1 MLRTVL
7 IAVLV
12 GLALLVVI
20 DGAHRSRP
28 PLPPVA
34 PALVK
39 ADASGAGTVPP
50 APARP
55 TLMPA
60 VAPESAPE
68 TPALD
73 MMARL
78 AIRRRLAREGSQVYL
93 DSMLAHTDSVLIRWL
108 DRTELTVALV
118 PDSTLPGWTPA
129 LLAEVRAALRV
140 WDTNGSGL
148 ALREVSNPDSANIA
162 VHWLETLRDSGQVGA
177 TALNW
182 KGDGV
187 VHSAVITL
195 ALRRNTDSAVVP
207 PAIRSRVAAH
217 ELGHALGLPHS
228 DDANDI
234 MFRSAPVGAPS
245 PRDQATLRLLYAV
258 PPGPLRVQ
266 P

>member
-7 IAVLV
+7 IAVLL
-12 GLALLVVI
+12 GLALVVVI
-20 DGAHRSRP
+20 DGAHRSHRA
-28 PLPPVA
+28 LPPAA
-34 PALVK
+34 PALAQ
-39 ADASGAGTVPP
+39 ADAPGGQPP
-50 APARP
+50 ASGRPAP
-55 TLMPA
+55 MPA
-60 VAPESAPE
+60 IAPESPPE

-93 DSMLAHTDSVLIRWL
+93 DSMLDHTDSVLTRWL

-118 PDSTLPGWTPA
+118 ADSTLPGWSPI
-129 LLAEVRAALRV
+129 LIAEARAALRV
-140 WDTNGSGL
+140 WDGNGSGL
-148 ALREVSNPDSANIA
+148 ALREISDPDSANIA
-162 VHWLETLRDSGQVGA
+162 VHWLVTLRDSGQIGA

-182 KGDGV
+182 RGDGV

-207 PAIRSRVAAH
+207 AAIRSRVAAH
-217 ELGHALGLPHS
+217 EFGHALGLPHS

>member
-7 IAVLV
+7 IVALL
-12 GLALLVVI
+12 GLALLMVI
-20 DGAHRSRP
+20 DGANRSHRAA
-28 PLPPVA
+28 PLPAPALIQADAPVA
-34 PALVK
+34 PPPTVRATLV
-39 ADASGAGTVPP
+39 P
-50 APARP
+50 AI
-55 TLMPA
+55 
-60 VAPESAPE
+60 APESPPE

-78 AIRRRLAREGSQVYL
+78 AIRRRLAREGGQVYL
-93 DSMLAHTDSVLIRWL
+93 DSMLDHSDSVLTRWL

-118 PDSTLPGWTPA
+118 ADSTLPGWNPA
-129 LLAEVRAALRV
+129 LIAEARAAMRV
-140 WDTNGSGL
+140 WDANGSGL
-148 ALREVSNPDSANIA
+148 ALREITNPDSANIA
-162 VHWLETLRDSGQVGA
+162 VHWLETLRDSGQIGA

-182 KGDGV
+182 RGDGV

-195 ALRRNTDSAVVP
+195 ALRRNTDSTLVP
-207 PAIRSRVAAH
+207 AAIRSRVAAH
-217 ELGHALGLPHS
+217 EFGHALGLPHS